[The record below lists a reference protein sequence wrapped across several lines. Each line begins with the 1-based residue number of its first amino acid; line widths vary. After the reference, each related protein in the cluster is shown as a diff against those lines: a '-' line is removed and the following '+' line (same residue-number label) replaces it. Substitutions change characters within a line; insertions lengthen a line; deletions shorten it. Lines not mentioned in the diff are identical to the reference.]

1 MTGERP
7 LRACLWLR
15 VLTGF
20 KGQNH
25 ELRRADLQRIC
36 QQREW
41 QIIKVYEVEES
52 VFGKPPQSG

>member
-1 MTGERP
+1 
-7 LRACLWLR
+7 

-20 KGQNH
+20 KGQNP

-52 VFGKPPQSG
+52 AFGKPPQSG